1 MQDAT
6 RRTTVKG
13 DASPDAG
20 SLHEGSL
27 HEIHRFALSRRAFL
41 RAGAGAAL
49 GLGLPAWLG
58 GCASLPE
65 NASPAW
71 KELAA
76 SLQGTLVMP
85 GAAEF
90 AKRAAPWALQ
100 YASTL
105 PQGIAQC
112 ADEADVR
119 TCLRWAQA
127 NDMPLVARSGGHS
140 YAGYST
146 TTGLMID
153 VSAMHAV
160 DIDPSTGIA
169 ILGGGAR
176 NRNVYAACRPFS
188 RAVTHGRCKEVGVA
202 GLVLG
207 GGIGFNMRLHG
218 LTCDGLKATRIVLA
232 DGRALACSEREHD
245 DLFWACR
252 GAGGGNFGI
261 HTEFTF
267 ETFPV
272 GEYTVFE
279 LTWRDRFAEVFEA
292 LQAMALS
299 APDSLGM
306 KLSVKAEAGKPGLAL
321 TILGQLADSKDA
333 LMAMLAPVFAV
344 RPPSTSKIDAL
355 PYWDAQEFLS
365 EQGDPEFSHERSRF
379 VKGALST
386 GAIHAILAN
395 LGAWPGTHV
404 AATWKFFL
412 MGGRIDAKRPTEMAF
427 VHRGCSMISSIELE
441 WTEADSPETLTKN
454 EAWLTGFHD
463 AMARYTTPYCYQN
476 FIDPSQR
483 DHLDAYYGENL
494 PRLREVKRRY
504 DPTDVFRYPQSI
516 PV

>member
-6 RRTTVKG
+6 RRGTADAMLHDTT
-13 DASPDAG
+13 
-20 SLHEGSL
+20 LHD
-27 HEIHRFALSRRAFL
+27 IHRLAMSRRAFL

-58 GCASLPE
+58 GCASMPE
-65 NASPAW
+65 NAAPMW

-76 SLQGTLVMP
+76 DLHGTLLMP
-85 GAAEF
+85 GATAF

-105 PQGIAQC
+105 PKGIAQC
-112 ADEADVR
+112 ANEDDVR

-160 DIDPSTGIA
+160 GIDPATGIA
-169 ILGGGAR
+169 TIGGGAR
-176 NRNVYAACRPFS
+176 NRDVYAACRPFA

-261 HTEFTF
+261 HTEFIF

-279 LTWRDRFAEVFEA
+279 LTWRDRLADVFEA

-306 KLSVKAEAGKPGLAL
+306 KLSVKAEAGAPGLAL
-321 TILGQLADSKDA
+321 TILGQLADSKA
-333 LMAMLAPVFAV
+333 VLMAMLEPVFAV
-344 RPPSTSKIDAL
+344 LPPAASKIDAL
-355 PYWDAQEFLS
+355 PYWDAQEVLS

-379 VKGALST
+379 VNGALSAE
-386 GAIHAILAN
+386 AIQVILAN
-395 LGAWPGTHV
+395 LAAWPGTHV

-412 MGGRIDAKRPTEMAF
+412 MGGRIDAKRRTDMAF
-427 VHRGCSMISSIELE
+427 VHRGYSMISSIELE
-441 WTEADSPETLTKN
+441 WTEADSPETLMEN
-454 EAWLTGFHD
+454 QAWLSAFHER
-463 AMARYTTPYCYQN
+463 MARETTPYCYQN
-476 FIDPSQR
+476 FIDPSQ
-483 DHLDAYYGENL
+483 HGFLDAYYAENL

-504 DPTDVFRYPQSI
+504 DPADVFRYPQSI